1 MKEFYQYDY
10 KELTVF
16 QTPNLWQ
23 SYQSYNYILAKGN
36 EAVIFDP
43 GELGPLVNTI
53 EKNGLKLTGIYITHH
68 HNDHV
73 GAVREMREKYSCP
86 VFGFAKDQHRL
97 PVVDH
102 SFDRNEKL
110 NILEQEAFVFHWPG
124 HTLGLCAFY
133 FPKEELLFSN
143 DHIFSLGCGRVFEGS
158 YEQMYNN
165 LERVKELP
173 KSTKI
178 FPSHEYTAT
187 NLEFSRSILPDDN
200 KLLELQN
207 SIEKKLSSEI
217 PTVPTQLDF
226 ELKNNLFLR
235 THEED
240 LKKALNLSGQSEAK
254 VFAELRRRK
263 DAF

>member
-10 KELTVF
+10 NELSVF

-23 SYQSYNYILAKGN
+23 TYQSYNYILAKEK

-43 GELGPLVNTI
+43 GEFDPLVNTI
-53 EKNGLKLTGIYITHH
+53 EKNGLKLTGIYLTHH

-73 GAVREMREKYSCP
+73 GAVREMKKKYSCP
-86 VFGFAKDQHRL
+86 VYGFKEDQHRL
-97 PVVDH
+97 PLVDH
-102 SFDRNEKL
+102 HFESDARLK
-110 NILEQEAFVFHWPG
+110 ILDHEVHVFHWPG

-143 DHIFSLGCGRVFEGS
+143 DHIFSLGCGRVFEGTF
-158 YEQMYNN
+158 EQMYNN

-178 FPSHEYTAT
+178 FPSHEYTAA
-187 NLEFSRSILPDDN
+187 NLEFSRSILPDD
-200 KLLELQN
+200 KKLQN
-207 SIEKKLSSEI
+207 LQDSINKKLSSEI

-240 LKKALNLSGQSEAK
+240 LKKALNLSGQSDAE
-254 VFAELRRRK
+254 VFAELRRLK